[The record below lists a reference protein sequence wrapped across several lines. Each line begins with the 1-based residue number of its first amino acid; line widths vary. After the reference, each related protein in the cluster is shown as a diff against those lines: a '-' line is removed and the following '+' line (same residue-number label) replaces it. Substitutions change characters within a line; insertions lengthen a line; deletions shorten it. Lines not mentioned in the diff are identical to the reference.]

1 MNQSIE
7 MKYKKIFILCIF
19 VTETHAK
26 PNLMC
31 VGMDD
36 SLTKSWALYSRPV
49 DGDDDDENLE
59 QQSQA
64 KSFCRWIETLES
76 LMRL

>member
-1 MNQSIE
+1 
-7 MKYKKIFILCIF
+7 MKYKKIFLLCIF

-31 VGMDD
+31 VRMDD
-36 SLTKSWALYSRPV
+36 SLTKSWALYGRPV
-49 DGDDDDENLE
+49 DGDDDENLE
-59 QQSQA
+59 QQSKA